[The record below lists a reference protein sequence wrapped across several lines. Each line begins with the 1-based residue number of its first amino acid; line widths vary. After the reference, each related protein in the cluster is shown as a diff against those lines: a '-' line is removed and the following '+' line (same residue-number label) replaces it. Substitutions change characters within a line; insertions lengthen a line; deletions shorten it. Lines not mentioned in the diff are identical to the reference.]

1 MVFVLKNNSFL
12 SRLIS
17 SLAVVALS
25 LLIGGCATVFTGTTQ
40 SISVDS
46 DPSGAMLRLDGADVG
61 STPWSGVI
69 KRKRNLTIALDKA
82 GYSREQMAISAS
94 FNPLTIISIFAW
106 DLGTTDFMS
115 GAAWEYSPDSFYI
128 KLRKNGV
135 SQELF
140 RKEATLMAVAMTYYG
155 DLQVEL
161 TAGTGPILQLIHE
174 KYFPE
179 FTFEDFLGQT
189 RKCSVDGPVA
199 FGEALTEA
207 WQG

>member
-1 MVFVLKNNSFL
+1 MVFVRKNNLFF

-17 SLAVVALS
+17 GVAVVALS
-25 LLIGGCATVFTGTTQ
+25 LLISGCATIYSGTTQ
-40 SISVDS
+40 AINIDS
-46 DPSGAMLRLDGADVG
+46 DPGGASVQLNGEQVG
-61 STPWSGVI
+61 ETPWSGIV
-69 KRKRNLTIALDKA
+69 KKKRNIKVDVEKV
-82 GYSREQMAISAS
+82 GYAREQMIIQGS
-94 FNPLTIISIFAW
+94 FNPVALISIFW
-106 DLGTTDFMS
+106 DLGTTDFLT
-115 GAAWEYSPDSFYI
+115 GAMWEYSPNSFYF
-128 KLRKNGV
+128 KLAKKGV

-161 TAGTGPILQLIHE
+161 AAGTGPILQLIHE
-174 KYFPE
+174 KFFPQ
-179 FTFEDFLGQT
+179 FAFEDFLGQA

>member
-1 MVFVLKNNSFL
+1 VVFVQKNKLFF

-17 SLAVVALS
+17 GLAVVALS
-25 LLIGGCATVFTGTTQ
+25 LLISGCATVLSGSTQ
-40 SISVDS
+40 SLSIDS
-46 DPSGAMLRLDGADVG
+46 DPSGAAVRLDGQQVG
-61 STPWSGVI
+61 ETPWNGVV
-69 KRKRNLTIALDKA
+69 KKKRNLRVNLEKPGYTNEQVTIS
-82 GYSREQMAISAS
+82 GS
-94 FNPLTIISIFAW
+94 FNPIAVLSILLW
-106 DLGTTDFMS
+106 DLGTTDFIT
-115 GAAWEYSPDSFYI
+115 GAMWEYSPDSFYF
-128 KLRKNGV
+128 KMRKEGV

-161 TAGTGPILQLIHE
+161 AAGTGPTLQLIHE
-174 KYFPE
+174 KFFSQFAFKE
-179 FTFEDFLGQT
+179 FLAQT